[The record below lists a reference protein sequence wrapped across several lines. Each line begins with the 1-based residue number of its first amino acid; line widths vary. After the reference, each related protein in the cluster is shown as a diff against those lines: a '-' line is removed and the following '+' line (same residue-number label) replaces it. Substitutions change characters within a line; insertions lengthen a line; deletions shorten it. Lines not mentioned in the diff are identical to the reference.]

1 VKVVPWLDL
10 SREKAT
16 VESTVWSIFH
26 WFAGSVR
33 SCSKAYSVALELVWN
48 ATLAKEPMDLF
59 DALLHEAIVHALRLF
74 NTGSWT
80 MANLINATAVLALVS
95 GGFGLLSVTVS
106 SNLS

>member
-1 VKVVPWLDL
+1 LVD
-10 SREKAT
+10 
-16 VESTVWSIFH
+16 FH
-26 WFAGSVR
+26 WFTGSVR

-48 ATLAKEPMDLF
+48 ATLAKEPIDLV
-59 DALLHEAIVHALRLF
+59 DALLHEAIRLF